1 MNKPLCIVSS
11 PVDTFSGYGAR
22 SRDFI
27 KSLIKVKGDEWD
39 IKLLSQRW
47 GSTPFGFL
55 NEEIEDEADLKSR
68 IIGTGGN
75 IPTQPDVWFQITV
88 PNEFQKVGKHLNVGV
103 TAGIETT
110 ICDANWIEGCN
121 RMDLILGSSQ
131 HTKTVFETS
140 KFEQKDK
147 VTNKTLSII
156 ELKTP
161 VEVLFEGVDLNKYF
175 KTTPPKTD
183 LTSELSKIKEDF
195 AFLFVGHWLQGEF
208 GEDRKNVGYMIK
220 AFLEVFKGKTNSP
233 ALVIKTSSAT
243 TSIMDRNSILEKIE
257 AIRKTTNGRLPNIYV
272 LHGDLEDE
280 DMNDLYNHP
289 KIKSMVSFTKG
300 EGFGRPLLEFSV
312 VEKPVIASGW
322 SGHTDFLDREASILV
337 GGNLKKIHPSAV
349 VTNMLIE
356 DSEWFQPDDSQVG
369 FALKEVFENYKK
381 YIPGAKKQSSIS
393 KTKFSIEKMTELL
406 GTILEEKTKP
416 VPKFIPLE
424 LPKLN
429 KIELPKLK
437 KV

>member
-27 KSLIKVKGDEWD
+27 KSLIKAKGNEWD

-55 NEEIEDEADLKSR
+55 NEEIEDEKDLLDR
-68 IIGTGGN
+68 IIPQLT
-75 IPTQPDVWFQITV
+75 THPDVWFQITV
-88 PNEFQKVGKHLNVGV
+88 PNEFQKIGKYLNIGV

-110 ICDANWIEGCN
+110 ICDASWIEGCN
-121 RMDLILGSSQ
+121 RMDLNLVSSQ
-131 HTKTVFETS
+131 HAKTVFENS

-147 VTNKTLSII
+147 TTNKTISIV
-156 ELKTP
+156 ELKSP

-175 KTTPPKTD
+175 KTTPAKTD

-208 GEDRKNVGYMIK
+208 GEDRKNVGYMVK
-220 AFLEVFKGKTNSP
+220 AFLEVFKGKTNPP
-233 ALVIKTSSAT
+233 ALIMKTNSAT
-243 TSIMDRNSILEKIE
+243 TSIMDRNSMLEKIE
-257 AIRKTTNGRLPNIYV
+257 QIRKTVNGRLPNIYL

-280 DMNDLYNHP
+280 DMNDLYNHS
-289 KIKSMVSFTKG
+289 KVKAMVSFTKG

-312 VEKPVIASGW
+312 VEKPIIASGW
-322 SGHTDFLDREASILV
+322 SGHIDFLDTESAILV
-337 GGNLKKIHPSAV
+337 GGELKPIHSSAV
-349 VTNMLIE
+349 IPNMLIA
-356 DSEWFQPDDSQVG
+356 DSQWFAPNDG
-369 FALKEVFENYKK
+369 QAGYALKEVFENYKK
-381 YIPGAKKQSSIS
+381 FLPGAKKQASIS
-393 KTKFSIEKMTELL
+393 KNKFSFDKMTELL
-406 GTILEEKTKP
+406 STIIETKTQPIP
-416 VPKFIPLE
+416 VFVPLE

-429 KIELPKLK
+429 KLPTLK
-437 KV
+437 KAE

>member
-27 KSLIKVKGDEWD
+27 KSLIKAKGNEWD

-55 NEEIEDEADLKSR
+55 NEEIEDEKDLLDR
-68 IIGTGGN
+68 IIPQLT
-75 IPTQPDVWFQITV
+75 THPDVWFQITV
-88 PNEFQKVGKHLNVGV
+88 PNEFQKIGKYLNIGV

-110 ICDANWIEGCN
+110 ICDASWIEGCN
-121 RMDLILGSSQ
+121 RMDLNLVSSQ
-131 HTKTVFETS
+131 HAKTVFENS

-147 VTNKTLSII
+147 TTNKTISIV
-156 ELKTP
+156 ELKSP

-175 KTTPPKTD
+175 KTTPAKTD

-208 GEDRKNVGYMIK
+208 GEDRKNVGYMVK
-220 AFLEVFKGKTNSP
+220 AFLEVFKGKTNPP
-233 ALVIKTSSAT
+233 ALIMKTNSAT
-243 TSIMDRNSILEKIE
+243 TSIMDRNSMLEKIE
-257 AIRKTTNGRLPNIYV
+257 QIRKTVNGRLPNIYL

-280 DMNDLYNHP
+280 DMNDLYNHS
-289 KIKSMVSFTKG
+289 KVKAMVSFTKG

-312 VEKPVIASGW
+312 VEKPIIASGW
-322 SGHTDFLDREASILV
+322 SGHIDFLDNESAVLV
-337 GGNLKKIHPSAV
+337 GGELKPIHKSAV
-349 VTNMLIE
+349 IPNMLIE
-356 DSEWFQPDDSQVG
+356 DSQWFAPNDGQAG
-369 FALKEVFENYKK
+369 YALKEVFENYKK
-381 YIPGAKKQSSIS
+381 YLPGAKKQASIS
-393 KTKFSIEKMTELL
+393 KNKFSFDKMTELL
-406 GTILEEKTKP
+406 STIIETKTQPIP
-416 VPKFIPLE
+416 VFVPLE

-429 KIELPKLK
+429 KLPTLK
-437 KV
+437 KAE

>member
-27 KSLIKVKGDEWD
+27 KSLIKAKGDEWD

-55 NEEIEDEADLKSR
+55 DDNIEDEADLKSR
-68 IIGTGGN
+68 IIGSGSQ

-88 PNEFQKVGKHLNVGV
+88 PNEFQKVGKHLSIGV

-110 ICDANWIEGCN
+110 ICDPSWIEGCN
-121 RMDLILGSSQ
+121 RMDLILASSE
-131 HTKTVFETS
+131 HSKTVFENS
-140 KFEQKDK
+140 QFEQKDPNS
-147 VTNKTLSII
+147 NKTIAII
-156 ELKTP
+156 KSSTP

-175 KTTPPKTD
+175 KSTPPKTD

-208 GEDRKNVGYMIK
+208 GEDRKNVGYMVK
-220 AFLEVFKGKTNSP
+220 AFLEVFKGKTNAP
-233 ALVIKTSSAT
+233 ALIMKTNSAT
-243 TSIMDRNSILEKIE
+243 TSIMDRNSMLDKIE
-257 AIRKTTNGRLPNIYV
+257 HIRKTVKGRLPNIYL

-280 DMNDLYNHP
+280 DINDLYNHS
-289 KIKSMVSFTKG
+289 KVKAMVSFTKG

-312 VEKPVIASGW
+312 TEKPVIASGW
-322 SGHTDFLDREASILV
+322 SGHIDFLDKDAAVLV
-337 GGNLKKIHPSAV
+337 GGELKPIHKSAV
-349 VTNMLIE
+349 VANMLIE
-356 DSEWFQPDDSQVG
+356 DSHWFAPNDGQAG
-369 FALKEVFENYKK
+369 YALKEVFENYKK
-381 YIPGAKKQSSIS
+381 YIPLAKKQANIS
-393 KTKFSIEKMTELL
+393 KSKFSLDKMTERL
-406 GTILEEKTKP
+406 GQILNEKTQP
-416 VPKFIPLE
+416 IPKFIPLS

-429 KIELPKLK
+429 QLELPKLK
-437 KV
+437 K